1 MGRRSISF
9 TGGDVQQMDQ
19 DIDLR
24 IVEKQL
30 AEEIA
35 EKYFLLTRIKELNE
49 EVDTL
54 KKRLD
59 ILENTPTI
67 SGDEK
72 TW

>member
-1 MGRRSISF
+1 
-9 TGGDVQQMDQ
+9 MDQ
-19 DIDLR
+19 DIDFK

-30 AEEIA
+30 AEEVA
-35 EKYFLLTRIKELNE
+35 EKYFLMTRIKELNE
-49 EVDTL
+49 EIDTL
-54 KKRLD
+54 KKKLD

>member
-1 MGRRSISF
+1 
-9 TGGDVQQMDQ
+9 MDQ

-67 SGDEK
+67 SGDER

>member
-30 AEEIA
+30 AEETA

-54 KKRLD
+54 KKRLS
-59 ILENTPTI
+59 ILENPATV

>member
-1 MGRRSISF
+1 
-9 TGGDVQQMDQ
+9 MDQ
-19 DIDLR
+19 DIDFR

-35 EKYFLLTRIKELNE
+35 EKYFLMTRIKELNE
-49 EVDTL
+49 EIDTL
-54 KKRLD
+54 KKRLE
-59 ILENTPTI
+59 IMENIPTI

>member
-1 MGRRSISF
+1 
-9 TGGDVQQMDQ
+9 MDQ
-19 DIDLR
+19 DIDFK

-30 AEEIA
+30 AEETA
-35 EKYFLLTRIKELNE
+35 EKYFLLTRIKELTE

-54 KKRLD
+54 KKRLN

>member
-1 MGRRSISF
+1 
-9 TGGDVQQMDQ
+9 MDQ
-19 DIDLR
+19 DIDFK

-35 EKYFLLTRIKELNE
+35 EKYFLMTRIKELNE

-67 SGDEK
+67 SGDER

>member
-1 MGRRSISF
+1 
-9 TGGDVQQMDQ
+9 MDQ

-30 AEEIA
+30 AEETA